1 MPPERTERNQRNLI
15 GIPEDSTST
24 RDDNERQIAA
34 AIPKGIPM
42 LSSLEIPSAYAC
54 GDTRNVGLQIF

>member
-15 GIPEDSTST
+15 GIPEDSMST

-34 AIPKGIPM
+34 AVPKGIPT
-42 LSSLEIPSAYAC
+42 LSSLRFPQPTHAAMREM
-54 GDTRNVGLQIF
+54 